1 MYLASSVYHAMLNN
15 ASSEQSARLTA
26 MESASKN
33 CGEMIGKVKLED
45 NKVRQSKTT
54 MELCEIISGAEVL

>member
-1 MYLASSVYHAMLNN
+1 MLNN